1 MKKLEGYA
9 FWRNVDYCLGCRN
22 IADLAR
28 ESNISYNTI
37 RNQRSQNTLPN
48 GFDMLSIAK
57 VLGTTVEYLMTGE
70 EPEEKYPARIKA
82 IADHLCTIPDQSL
95 DIVEAMVMAIPSKQ
109 DESYISPKEA

>member
-70 EPEEKYPARIKA
+70 EPPPRHTSYDDIIERLNNSTREERDMVRRMLGLPVHERKSI
-82 IADHLCTIPDQSL
+82 
-95 DIVEAMVMAIPSKQ
+95 EA
-109 DESYISPKEA
+109 